1 MMKRFQTSRLVVALC
16 VVCLSGVVDGQAPT
30 PGSVTPRRDTAQR
43 VTTGTARIRG
53 RVLVAPAN
61 TPLRRA
67 QMVLVGADNPEFR
80 RIAQTDADGR
90 YEFSELPVGRFSLV
104 ASAGGY
110 VALQYGQRRPF
121 ESGTPIPLR
130 EGETVTSIDFA
141 LPRGSVIA
149 GRVTDEFGQPLVQA
163 QLSARRFRY
172 TENGQRTL
180 VLASN
185 PPVVTD
191 DRGEFRLFGL
201 MPGEYIV
208 DAGLRSIASLYGAP
222 PNPNSFLEG
231 FQPTYYPGTPS
242 AAEAQPISLGVGQE
256 RNIQLTLTGARL
268 VQVTGVVRDSQ
279 DRPIFAQ
286 VQMWTRM
293 ADLSTPFS
301 VMPGGSTSVTTNAD
315 GSFAFQG
322 VLPGEYVLEV
332 RNRVPGALGPQPV
345 PETGFLPL
353 SVRGGDMTDLR
364 IMTSLGSSVSGRV
377 VWEGSSAPAG
387 QAVRVTAQ
395 TADSVIPGTIMVGNV
410 DESGNFRVGGLRGPV
425 YLNVPG
431 SANWNWTVKSVT
443 LAGQNITD
451 VPLDLADRPNL
462 EGVQITMTD
471 KLSSVSG
478 HVTDASGKPVP
489 QYVIVVQPA
498 DQKEPRVAARFIRT
512 GRPDIDGRFELLN
525 VRPGRYIATAVEA
538 LEDGRQFSPEFQKE
552 LRRSAREF
560 AVKEGETLTLD
571 LRLTLGL

>member
-1 MMKRFQTSRLVVALC
+1 MRPVHIRRFVVALC
-16 VVCLSGVVDGQAPT
+16 VVCLSGSLSGQGPT
-30 PGSVTPRRDTAQR
+30 PGSVTPRRDTAKQA
-43 VTTGTARIRG
+43 TTGTGKIRG
-53 RVLVAPAN
+53 RVVAAPAS

-67 QMVLVGADNPEFR
+67 QMVLSGVENPDFR
-80 RIAQTDADGR
+80 RIAQTDAEGR
-90 YEFSELPVGRFSLV
+90 YEFSELPVGRYSLV

-110 VALQYGQRRPF
+110 VALQYGQRRPT
-121 ESGTPIPLR
+121 ESGTPVALR
-130 EGETVTSIDFA
+130 EGETITSIDFA

-163 QLSARRFRY
+163 QVMARRFRY
-172 TENGQRTL
+172 SESGQRTL
-180 VLASN
+180 VPASSIEA
-185 PPVVTD
+185 TD

-201 MPGEYIV
+201 MPGEYVV
-208 DAGLRSIASLYGAP
+208 DASLRSMASLTGAQ
-222 PNPNSFLEG
+222 PNPHTTLEG
-231 FQPTYYPGTPS
+231 FQPAYYPGTPNV
-242 AAEAQPISLGVGQE
+242 AEAQPISLGVGQE
-256 RNIQLTLTGARL
+256 RNIQLALTGARL

-279 DRPIFAQ
+279 DRPIRAQ

-301 VMPGGSTSVTTNAD
+301 VAPGGSTSVTTNAD

-353 SVRGGDMTDLR
+353 TVRGGDVTGLR
-364 IMTSLGSSVSGRV
+364 VMTSLGSSVSGSV
-377 VWEGSSAPAG
+377 VWEGSSPPAS

-395 TADSVIPGTIMVGNV
+395 TADPVIPGTIMVGNV

-443 LAGQNITD
+443 LAGQDITD
-451 VPLDLADRPNL
+451 IPLDLTDRPNL
-462 EGVQITMTD
+462 DGVRITMTD

-478 HVTDASGKPVP
+478 HVTDTGGKPVT
-489 QYVIVVQPA
+489 QYVVVIQPA

-512 GRPDIDGRFELLN
+512 GRPDIDGRFELRN
-525 VRPGRYIATAVEA
+525 VRPGRYVATAVEA
-538 LEDGRQFSPEFQKE
+538 LEDGRQFSPAFQKE
-552 LRRSAREF
+552 LRRGAREF
-560 AVKEGETLTLD
+560 TVKEGETLSLD
-571 LRLTLGL
+571 LRMTTGL